1 MTPTALRRTAPLAT
15 ARLVIGFALLV
26 IVCMVLPAA
35 VRAQGVATG
44 LVDERLMAA
53 QPQTAALRAASSED
67 TSTLHADWVR
77 LTASWSALEPAQGT
91 YDEAGL
97 EALDAQVDDVRA
109 QGGKVMF
116 VIVYTPQW
124 ASDRSFWNKP
134 LNGVPAGYRP
144 GIAMDP
150 AYLPA
155 LSDFAHMLAVR
166 YAGRV
171 QAVEAWNEPNMF
183 VYLSPQRT
191 TTDPHFGVRLYLRML
206 EAVSAGVRRSSARMQ
221 VVAGSTT
228 SLGQNDVYRTDPLTW
243 AEYLRQHGA
252 TRFFDAYSHHP
263 YVPAGTADIAPGGQP
278 NDPTKTVLLGNLGQL
293 LRIFPSKPFYLTEF
307 GYSTKPNIDFGG
319 LSVSEKTQARF
330 LTQSY
335 AVASRYPQ
343 VKALF
348 WFLAQDTHPQGAP
361 SEAGCYTGLRRLD
374 GSKKPSW
381 YAFRALP

>member
-1 MTPTALRRTAPLAT
+1 MTPTALRRTAPPAT
-15 ARLVIGFALLV
+15 ARLTIAFALLALL
-26 IVCMVLPAA
+26 ILLAAPAIA
-35 VRAQGVATG
+35 RGKAASG

-53 QPQTAALRAASSED
+53 QPQTAALQAASAED
-67 TSTLHADWVR
+67 TSLLNADWVR
-77 LTASWSALEPAQGT
+77 LTASWTTIERTQGT
-91 YDEAGL
+91 YDQASL
-97 EALDAQVDDVRA
+97 EALDAQVDNVRA
-109 QGGKVMF
+109 QGSKVMF

-155 LSDFAHMLAVR
+155 LSDFAQMLATR

-191 TTDPHFGVRLYLRML
+191 ASDPHFGVKLYLRML
-206 EAVSAGVRRSSARMQ
+206 KAVSAGVRRSGAHMQ

-228 SLGQNDVYRTDPLTW
+228 SLGQNDIYRTDPLTW
-243 AEYLRQHGA
+243 AEYLRHHGA

-278 NDPTKTVLLGNLGQL
+278 NDPTKTVLLGNLGEL
-293 LRIFPSKPFYLTEF
+293 LRIFPGKPFYLTEF

-319 LSVSEKTQARF
+319 LSVNEKTQARY

-348 WFLAQDTHPQGAP
+348 WFLAQDVHTQGAP
-361 SEAGCYTGLRRLD
+361 SETGCYTGLRRVD

-381 YAFRALP
+381 YAFSALR